1 MPNPNL
7 AFLQNVYGETATV
20 LNILTTPTVILSNAN
35 NSGYLYKVNSL
46 YVTNINDNLVVKATV
61 DLFNSNTS
69 TLLSYF
75 SKNLTLGVGATVN
88 IITVETP
95 VYVTEN
101 LTIRI
106 TAEYA
111 DSLSGI
117 VSYERIS

>member
-7 AFLQNVYGETATV
+7 AFLQNVYGETSTV
-20 LNILTTPTVILSNAN
+20 LNVLTTPTVILSNAN
-35 NSGYLYKVNSL
+35 NSGVLLKVNSL
-46 YVTNINDNLVVKATV
+46 YVTNLHDNLVVKATV
-61 DLFNSNTS
+61 DLFNSNTN

-95 VYVTEN
+95 VYLTEN
-101 LTIRI
+101 LSIRI

-111 DSLSGI
+111 TALSGI